1 MGAIIPAHPMHIEH
15 KHMVGKAEA
24 IRRID
29 TLLDGLMRQPPGG
42 ITIQE
47 VSKSWSDGVLNFSFK
62 AKKGFFGVPLS
73 GTIQVSDD
81 SATMD
86 CDLPALV
93 TTFVSEDKIRNDI
106 SRHLAGLF
114 PV

>member
-1 MGAIIPAHPMHIEH
+1 MHIEH
-15 KHMVGKAEA
+15 RHTVGKAEA

-42 ITIQE
+42 ITIQD

-62 AKKGFFGVPLS
+62 AKKGVFGVTLS
-73 GTIQVSDD
+73 GTVQVSDD

-86 CDLPALV
+86 CDLPGLV